1 MRAAIRGNV
10 LAERAFQK
18 FEQLY
23 KFQDNVCGAQDAIC
37 AAEAERALALGLY
50 DRASSLATRLWHAPT
65 RDAVYVQA
73 QAMRAQRVMKLP
85 GVLLKRLR
93 LAGRLCND
101 PTTPTQD
108 TRSGC
113 PLYADTAWRVRSRS
127 PAR

>member
-10 LAERAFQK
+10 LTERAFQK

-73 QAMRAQRVMKLP
+73 QAMRAP
-85 GVLLKRLR
+85 TGDEA
-93 LAGRLCND
+93 AGRIAEAIALGREIV
-101 PTTPTQD
+101 Q
-108 TRSGC
+108 
-113 PLYADTAWRVRSRS
+113 
-127 PAR
+127 